1 MDNTPVFSDPQQQLK
16 TVNDAIYNILIGGQ
30 SYQLGTKR
38 LTRADLGLLYD
49 MQAKLQAQIANSEPS
64 TLFQDTVVAVF
75 DGR

>member
-1 MDNTPVFSDPQQQLK
+1 MDNTPVFADPQQQLR
-16 TVNDAIYNILIGGQ
+16 TVNDAIYNILVGGQ

-49 MQAKLQAQIANSEPS
+49 MQAKLQEQIANSEPS
-64 TLFQDTVVAVF
+64 KLFQDTVVAVF